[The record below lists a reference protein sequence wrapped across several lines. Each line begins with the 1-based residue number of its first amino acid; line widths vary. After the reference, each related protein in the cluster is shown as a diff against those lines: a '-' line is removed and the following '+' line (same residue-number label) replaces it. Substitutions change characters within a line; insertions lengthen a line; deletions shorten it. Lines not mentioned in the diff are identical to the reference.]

1 MLGMLFFST
10 IINLLKLL
18 LFRATSI
25 FWSSIIE
32 SCSGSAGFVI
42 SKANTFS
49 GKDGSKLNLMLA
61 PLMGEKNSIVLESNI
76 SFLPYL
82 IFK

>member
-1 MLGMLFFST
+1 MLGMLLLST

-18 LFRATSI
+18 LFSTTSI
-25 FWSSIIE
+25 FWSSIIK
-32 SCSGSAGFVI
+32 SCCGSAGFVI

-49 GKDGSKLNLMLA
+49 GKDVSKLNLMFA
-61 PLMGEKNSIVLESNI
+61 PLIGEKNSITLESNI